1 LTFTQKYRIIC
12 GTSSAGIIT
21 GSLVFKDTV
30 KRSFTYRLA
39 ILGLICLFCTFNIGL
54 PVVIASCPMMK
65 AGGRGSCCAPKP
77 SKAHTQSIA
86 KTRSTDC
93 CKTVIA
99 GERNTTEFV
108 QSQFQLHYTPAL
120 EAILAP
126 AFFNLNANLPVSG
139 WAAIQQHPPP
149 SEDIPITV
157 SSLLI

>member
-1 LTFTQKYRIIC
+1 VRH
-12 GTSSAGIIT
+12 
-21 GSLVFKDTV
+21 
-30 KRSFTYRLA
+30 SFTYRLA
-39 ILGLICLFCTFNIGL
+39 IIGLIGLFCAFDIGL
-54 PVVIASCPMMK
+54 PIVIASCPMMK
-65 AGGRGSCCAPKP
+65 AGGRGCCCAPKA
-77 SKAHTQSIA
+77 SKTHTQSIA

-99 GERNTTEFV
+99 GARNTTEFV

-126 AFFNLNANLPVSG
+126 AIFNLDSNLPVSG
-139 WAAIQQHPPP
+139 WTAIRLHPPP